1 MKNGNLTEFMD
12 KLYYGEELEF
22 EYLGKYYFLQGW
34 SEGNISKMTLDAIDH
49 SPFKKYTWECN
60 CDSMRECAEAFIQAP
75 IWEGKSFLQIENDVT
90 WID

>member
-22 EYLGKYYFLQGW
+22 EYQGKQYFLQGW
-34 SEGNISKMTLDAIDH
+34 SENSRCRMTLDAIDH
-49 SPFKKYTWECN
+49 QPFEKYIWEY
-60 CDSMRECAEAFIQAP
+60 DHESMRNCAEAFIQAP
-75 IWEGKSFLQIENDVT
+75 IWEGKSFFQIESDVT